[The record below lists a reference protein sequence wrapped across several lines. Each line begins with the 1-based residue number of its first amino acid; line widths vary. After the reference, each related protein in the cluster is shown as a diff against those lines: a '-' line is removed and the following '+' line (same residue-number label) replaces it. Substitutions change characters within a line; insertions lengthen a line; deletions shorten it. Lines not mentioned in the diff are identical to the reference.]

1 MIVTGGNLGGA
12 MWFLVEV
19 ETLANHFFNT
29 LQIGGPN
36 ILCADQM
43 QDVRKAMAG
52 GYGRSKSND
61 ES

>member
-1 MIVTGGNLGGA
+1 

-19 ETLANHFFNT
+19 ETLAHQFFNT